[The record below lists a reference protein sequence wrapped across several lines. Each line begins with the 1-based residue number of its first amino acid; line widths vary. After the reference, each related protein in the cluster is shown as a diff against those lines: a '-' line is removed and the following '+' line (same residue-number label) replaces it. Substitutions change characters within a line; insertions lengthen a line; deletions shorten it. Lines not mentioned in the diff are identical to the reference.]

1 MSSSTDRHVTAHPT
15 IPVPRTVP
23 DEGSAPYLRTVDQVV
38 VDTGADLLVI
48 ATDVDAVYLDWG
60 TPQQRAVAVAHPDAL
75 DPGLFPAG
83 SMGPKVE
90 AAAQF
95 ARASGRSAV
104 IGSLDQLSSI
114 LAGIGGTRISVQA
127 EGMETR

>member
-1 MSSSTDRHVTAHPT
+1 M
-15 IPVPRTVP
+15 
-23 DEGSAPYLRTVDQVV
+23 
-38 VDTGADLLVI
+38 
-48 ATDVDAVYLDWG
+48 
-60 TPQQRAVAVAHPDAL
+60 
-75 DPGLFPAG
+75 FPAG

-95 ARASGRSAV
+95 ARTSGRSAV

-114 LAGIGGTRISVQA
+114 LAGNGGTRISVQT